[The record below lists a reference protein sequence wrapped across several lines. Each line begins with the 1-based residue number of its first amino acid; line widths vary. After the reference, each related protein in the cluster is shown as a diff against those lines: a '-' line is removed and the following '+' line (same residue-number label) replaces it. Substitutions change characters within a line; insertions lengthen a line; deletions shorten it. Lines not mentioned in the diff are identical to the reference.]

1 MKEKPGS
8 IGVRISLLLGCIII
22 SSLACG
28 QPVKETYNV
37 GIFLYQGTELLDF
50 AGPGEVFGSSRGFK
64 VYTVS
69 VDGEPITS
77 QRFVTIDPQY
87 SLSDVPPTDI
97 LIFPG
102 GSSSPSA
109 NDPRVLNWIKSSYS
123 SGAAVLS
130 VCTGAEILAK
140 AGLLENLNVTT
151 FHGFIPGLQSM
162 LPNSKVLK
170 DTRYVDN
177 GNIITTAGV
186 SAGIDGALHLLARIK
201 GLDVAKSTARYM
213 EYDKWEPNEGKV
225 DYTNPNISKIL
236 SASTQ
241 PEKNLNTTA
250 ILSGDNIPY
259 EGEFKNLAADLRDK
273 GEIQQASRVLEL
285 AVSYYPHSPS
295 IYTELGSL
303 YKKLGKPK
311 PLDIE
316 ELVEMVRSGKGDK
329 IQAIIE
335 KDRKNFPNW
344 NLTSEEAIN
353 LAAYRLMGNN
363 ELANAIEVFELNTRL
378 YPLSANVF
386 DSLGEGYRAI
396 GNTKEAVANYKK
408 SLQLDPGNT
417 NAKNV
422 LKELGEKI

>member
-1 MKEKPGS
+1 MNEKQGT
-8 IGVRISLLLGCIII
+8 IGIRLSLLISCIAV
-22 SSLACG
+22 SLLACG
-28 QPVKETYNV
+28 QSVKETYNV
-37 GIFLYQGTELLDF
+37 GIFLYQGAELLDF

-69 VDGEPITS
+69 VDGEPIMS

-87 SLSDVPPTDI
+87 SLADVPSTDI

-102 GSSSPSA
+102 GSSTRSA
-109 NDPRVLNWIKSSYS
+109 NDPRVLDWIKNSYS
-123 SGAAVLS
+123 SGAMVLS

-213 EYDKWEPNEGKV
+213 EYDKWQPNEGKI
-225 DYTNPNISKIL
+225 DYTNPNISKL
-236 SASTQ
+236 LTASAQ
-241 PEKNLNTTA
+241 PEQN
-250 ILSGDNIPY
+250 ISGDLSKDNIPY

-273 GEIQQASRVLEL
+273 GDIQQASHVLEL
-285 AVSYYPHSPS
+285 AATYYPHSTS
-295 IYTELGSL
+295 IYSELGSL

-311 PLDIE
+311 PMDTE
-316 ELVEMVRSGKGDK
+316 ELIEMIRTGKADK

-344 NLTSEEAIN
+344 NLTNESALNIAGYQ
-353 LAAYRLMGNN
+353 LLGNN
-363 ELANAIEVFELNTRL
+363 EIANAIKVFELNTRL
-378 YPLSANVF
+378 YPRSANAF
-386 DSLGEGYRAI
+386 DSLGEGYRAA
-396 GNTKEAVANYKK
+396 GNTKEAIANYKK
-408 SLQLDPGNT
+408 SLQLDSENT
-417 NAKNV
+417 NAKNA